1 MFRQVFLQCGSH
13 SRAKRGGLYRRHFFL
28 IAAVAALVLMV
39 VVGGMKLAAM
49 GAAHKAG
56 PAGAGKGAGAR
67 PVEVSQAIVEM
78 RPFTDR
84 IDVLGVAKGRQSVTI
99 TSNTTELI
107 TGVHFTD
114 GQRVR
119 AGQVLVDLKAQEQTA
134 DIAQFQAALALAQSN
149 YQRWKTLYD
158 KGIAAAASLD
168 QYRAQLN
175 QAKANLAAA
184 QSRKG
189 DRTIRA
195 PFAGVVGLS
204 DIAPGALINPGT
216 AIVSLDDLSVIRVDF
231 QVPDRYLATL
241 REGLPITARSD
252 ALPNTVFTGRIAK
265 IDTRV
270 DERTRAVKA
279 RAEFANPEG
288 RIKPGMLMHV
298 VVDQGVRQS
307 VAAPEAA
314 VQYDADQASVFL
326 IGSKDGRPVA
336 VQKTIVAG
344 SSESGFVEVREGL
357 AAGAAIVADGV
368 NRVKNNQAVHVAGT
382 PRAGPAG
389 GGTRPAP

>member
-1 MFRQVFLQCGSH
+1 
-13 SRAKRGGLYRRHFFL
+13 LYRRHFFL
-28 IAAVAALVLMV
+28 ITAALALVLMV
-39 VVGGMKLAAM
+39 VAGGLKLAAM
-49 GAAHKAG
+49 GAAHKVG
-56 PAGAGKGAGAR
+56 PTGAGKAAAAR
-67 PVEVSQAIVEM
+67 SIEVSQAVAET
-78 RPFTDR
+78 RPFADR

-99 TSNTTELI
+99 TSSTTELI

-134 DIAQFQAALALAQSN
+134 DIAQFQAAEALAQSN
-149 YQRWKTLYD
+149 YDRWRTLYE

-168 QYRAQLN
+168 QYKAQLN

-184 QSRKG
+184 KSRRG

-216 AIVSLDDLSVIRVDF
+216 PIVSLDELSVVRVDF

-241 REGLPITARSD
+241 REGMPITAR
-252 ALPNTVFTGRIAK
+252 AEAVPNAVFTGKIAK

-298 VVDQGVRQS
+298 AVDQGLRQA

-314 VQYDADQASVFL
+314 LQYDGDQASVFV
-326 IGSKDGRPVA
+326 ISRQNGRTVA
-336 VQKTIVAG
+336 MQRSVVTGVSDA
-344 SSESGFVEVREGL
+344 GFVEIKQGL

-368 NRVKNNQAVHVAGT
+368 NRVKNNQAVRVSAARTGGASGVGM
-382 PRAGPAG
+382 RA
-389 GGTRPAP
+389 AP

>member
-1 MFRQVFLQCGSH
+1 MF
-13 SRAKRGGLYRRHFFL
+13 RRHFFL
-28 IAAVAALVLMV
+28 IAAVCALVLMV
-39 VVGGMKLAAM
+39 VAGGLKLAAGKGHKGAP
-49 GAAHKAG
+49 GAAA
-56 PAGAGKGAGAR
+56 AAGKAGAR
-67 PVEVSQAIVEM
+67 PVQVSQAYAVV

-107 TGVHFTD
+107 TAVHFAD

-119 AGQVLVDLKAQEQTA
+119 AGQVLVDLKAQEQNA
-134 DIAQFQAALALAQSN
+134 DIAQYQAALALAQSN
-149 YQRWKTLYD
+149 YARWKVLYD
-158 KGIAAAASLD
+158 KGIAAEASLD
-168 QYRAQLN
+168 QYRAQLS

-204 DIAPGALINPGT
+204 DIAPGTLINPGT
-216 AIVSLDDLSVIRVDF
+216 PIVSLDDLAVIRVDF
-231 QVPDRYLATL
+231 QVPDRFLANM
-241 REGLPITARSD
+241 REGTPIVATSEAVPG
-252 ALPNTVFTGRIAK
+252 LTFTGRIAK

-270 DERTRAVKA
+270 DERTRAIKA

-298 VVDQGVRQS
+298 AVDQGLRQA

-314 VQYDADQASVFL
+314 IQYDADQASVFL
-326 IGSKDGRPVA
+326 IVRKGSGTIAAQKSVATGANEGGFIEIKD
-336 VQKTIVAG
+336 
-344 SSESGFVEVREGL
+344 GL
-357 AAGAAIVADGV
+357 AAGSPIVADGV
-368 NRVKNNQAVHVAGT
+368 NRVKNNQAVRVTSHAAAATGAVGAS
-382 PRAGPAG
+382 A
-389 GGTRPAP
+389 AP

>member
-1 MFRQVFLQCGSH
+1 LF
-13 SRAKRGGLYRRHFFL
+13 RRHFFL

-39 VVGGMKLAAM
+39 VAGGMKLVAM

-56 PAGAGKGAGAR
+56 PGAAGGHGAAR
-67 PVEVSQAIVEM
+67 PVEVSQAVVGI

-114 GQRVR
+114 GQHVR

-134 DIAQFQAALALAQSN
+134 DIAQFQAALGLAQSN
-149 YQRWKTLYD
+149 FTRWQVLYD

-184 QSRKG
+184 ESRKG

-216 AIVSLDDLSVIRVDF
+216 AIVSLDDLAVIRVDF

-241 REGLPITARSD
+241 REGLPIIARSD
-252 ALPNTVFTGRIAK
+252 ALPNAIFTGKVAK

-298 VVDQGVRQS
+298 AIDQGVRQALG
-307 VAAPEAA
+307 VPEAA
-314 VQYDADQASVFL
+314 IQYDADQASVFL
-326 IGSKDGRPVA
+326 ITNQKGRTVASQKPV
-336 VQKTIVAG
+336 QAG
-344 SSESGFVEVREGL
+344 ANEGGFVEIKDGL
-357 AAGAAIVADGV
+357 APGAVIVADGV
-368 NRVKNNQAVHVAGT
+368 NRVRNNQAVHI
-382 PRAGPAG
+382 AG
-389 GGTRPAP
+389 GNTGGPGGAGAHAAP

>member
-1 MFRQVFLQCGSH
+1 MWGLFH
-13 SRAKRGGLYRRHFFL
+13 AKRGGLYRRHFFL
-28 IAAVAALVLMV
+28 IAAALTLVLMV
-39 VVGGMKLAAM
+39 VVGGLKLAAM
-49 GAAHKAG
+49 GVAHKAG
-56 PAGAGKGAGAR
+56 PAGAGKASGAR
-67 PVEVSQAIVEM
+67 PVEVSETVAQM
-78 RPFTDR
+78 RSFADR
-84 IDVLGVAKGRQSVTI
+84 IDVLGVAKGRESVTI

-114 GQRVR
+114 GERVR

-134 DIAQFQAALALAQSN
+134 DIAQFQAAEALAQSN
-149 YQRWKTLYD
+149 YDRWRTLYD

-168 QYRAQLN
+168 QYKAQLN

-216 AIVSLDDLSVIRVDF
+216 PIVSLDDLTVVRVDF
-231 QVPDRYLATL
+231 QVPDRYLSTL
-241 REGLPITARSD
+241 REGLPITARSE
-252 ALPNTVFTGRIAK
+252 AVPNTVFSGKIAK

-298 VVDQGVRQS
+298 TVDQGVRQA
-307 VAAPEAA
+307 VAAPESAL
-314 VQYDADQASVFL
+314 QYDADQASVFV
-326 IGSKDGRPVA
+326 IDRHNGHTVAMQRPV
-336 VQKTIVAG
+336 VAG
-344 SSESGFVEVREGL
+344 VSDGGFVEIREGL
-357 AAGAAIVADGV
+357 SAGTMIVADGV
-368 NRVKNNQAVHVAGT
+368 NRVKNNQAVQIAADRTGD
-382 PRAGPAG
+382 PAG
-389 GGTRPAP
+389 AGVRAAP

>member
-1 MFRQVFLQCGSH
+1 LF
-13 SRAKRGGLYRRHFFL
+13 RRHFFL

-39 VVGGMKLAAM
+39 VAGGMRLAAM
-49 GAAHKAG
+49 GASHKAG
-56 PAGAGKGAGAR
+56 PGGGKAAGAR
-67 PVEVSQAIVEM
+67 AIEVSQTTAEI

-134 DIAQFQAALALAQSN
+134 DIAQFQAALGLAQSN
-149 YQRWKTLYD
+149 YARWKTLYD
-158 KGIAAAASLD
+158 KGIASPAALD
-168 QYRAQLN
+168 QYRAQLA

-216 AIVSLDDLSVIRVDF
+216 AIVSLDDLGVIRVDF

-241 REGLPITARSD
+241 HEGVPITARSE
-252 ALPNTVFTGRIAK
+252 ALPNAVFTGKVAK

-279 RAEFANPEG
+279 RAEFPNPNGE
-288 RIKPGMLMHV
+288 IKPGMLMHV
-298 VVDQGVRQS
+298 TVDQGHRQS
-307 VAAPEAA
+307 VAVPEAA
-314 VQYDADQASVFL
+314 IQYDADQASVFL
-326 IGSKDGRPVA
+326 ISRQGGKA
-336 VQKTIVAG
+336 IAEQKQVVAG
-344 SSESGFVEVREGL
+344 ANEGGFIEIRDGL
-357 AAGAAIVADGV
+357 PAGAAIVADGV
-368 NRVKNNQAVHVAGT
+368 NRVKNKQAVKVTGQRAAVT
-382 PRAGPAG
+382 ARAGVRG
-389 GGTRPAP
+389 AP